1 MEIQKLAESL
11 GTAASIVA
19 GEASGQGPPL
29 DLLARLQYLDGAHDA
44 APHRSALLRA
54 ASKFQRIFSIPAE
67 DAPGLVVLGAEV
79 DAGCIG
85 VRGAPTG
92 GVSGTGLTFRQ
103 AFESCV
109 GEGVEYISQF
119 ALPDDRLVTLTD
131 TEALQDATPALRSL
145 WDRLLPFRRNS
156 NADRTA
162 WTLAA
167 DLSDGTPIHLPADMC
182 FCPPAAVR

>member
-103 AFESCV
+103 SFESCV

-119 ALPDDRLVTLTD
+119 AAPDDQPVPLTD
-131 TEALQDATPALRSL
+131 LEALRAASPALQAL
-145 WDRLLPFRRNS
+145 WDRLLPYRGN
-156 NADRTA
+156 
-162 WTLAA
+162 
-167 DLSDGTPIHLPADMC
+167 PASERLDSQR
-182 FCPPAAVR
+182 P